1 MFQKLEA
8 VEKRYEELNK
18 LISDPEVIS
27 RQNEWKNL
35 MKEHSDMTDIV
46 EKYREYK
53 KVKGAYDEAQEMLAD
68 KDLKELAEMQ
78 MAECREQ
85 LPKIEE
91 ELKLLLIPKDKDDE
105 KNIICEIRGGAGG
118 EKQHYL
124 QEHYLE
130 CIQCM
135 QKENIG
141 S

>member
-53 KVKGAYDEAQEMLAD
+53 KT
-68 KDLKELAEMQ
+68 
-78 MAECREQ
+78 
-85 LPKIEE
+85 
-91 ELKLLLIPKDKDDE
+91 E
-105 KNIICEIRGGAGG
+105 KNKRERKKSLQPII
-118 EKQHYL
+118 
-124 QEHYLE
+124 
-130 CIQCM
+130 
-135 QKENIG
+135 
-141 S
+141 